1 MNDGGLKRGGYLL
14 DSGAQKG
21 ETEKRTQ
28 RNDEEKEN
36 RNTVPAGLNC
46 QPHIQCKR
54 QRTGN

>member
-21 ETEKRTQ
+21 GDRGKNS
-28 RNDEEKEN
+28 NDEEKEN
-36 RNTVPAGLNC
+36 RNTLPAGLNC